1 MSAPR
6 DADANGPRVILRNIT
21 CEALKQFEALART
34 DQRQVAKAI
43 AQPPLWSHCELV
55 QGLKKHRVHHF
66 RASETLRISF
76 AQGPND
82 EAGIVPIGTH
92 AEFDQFADRYDG
104 CLFAHAIPLEE
115 SSIMATAQARPRPSP
130 GDQKALG
137 DQIREMIREMSE
149 LFESGMGEVIKA
161 SQAELHRRIESEFVK
176 PMHKSMEE
184 LQYKVAEIGRK
195 AETDAAQLRGDA
207 HKKDTELDQRIAHTE
222 DTCRELWSDVQALKT
237 DLEQKA
243 STEALAQSR
252 NELKEQIAHAEA
264 KAHGDLEA
272 GLARLASEQA
282 ADRQSSSQQWQAA
295 AQRQADAEQRLQSVE
310 GQLCRWLERVRS
322 LEEEA
327 RQMTAQL
334 TSVMA
339 MANAEREAAAEWRR
353 QWGEQL
359 AGQVRA
365 IDGLAE
371 QMCAFDGA
379 LKDLRTCQERMEHQ
393 ITDLECRL
401 SVLSATLQRGLG
413 YRVRAVR
420 SRVHQWVWWRF
431 GRTAPAGDASG
442 MAGQS

>member
-21 CEALKQFEALART
+21 REALKQFEALART

-82 EAGIVPIGTH
+82 EACIGHIGTH
-92 AEFDQFADRYDG
+92 AEFDQFAQRYDG
-104 CLFAHAIPLEE
+104 CLFANAIPLEE
-115 SSIMATAQARPRPSP
+115 RSIMAPAQARPCPSP

-137 DQIREMIREMSE
+137 DQIREMSQ
-149 LFESGMGEVIKA
+149 LFESSMGEVIKA
-161 SQAELHRRIESEFVK
+161 SHAELHRRIEFEFVK

-184 LQYKVAEIGRK
+184 LQHKVAEIGRK

-207 HKKDTELDQRIAHTE
+207 HKKDTELDGRIAHTE
-222 DTCRELWSDVQALKT
+222 HTCRELWSDVQALKT

-310 GQLCRWLERVRS
+310 EQLCRWLERVRS

-334 TSVMA
+334 TSVMG

-379 LKDLRTCQERMEHQ
+379 LKDLRTCQQRMEHQ

-401 SVLSATLQRGLG
+401 SALSATLQRGLG
-413 YRVRAVR
+413 YRVRAVL
-420 SRVHQWVWWRF
+420 SRVHQWVWRRF